1 MMRYEENTR
10 EESVC
15 IECGAPIQGRKDKQ
29 FCSALCKNKWHNR
42 QGRQR
47 RQHRL
52 RTVAALNRNYEILDG
67 LLKEKKTSA
76 GLEELE
82 RAGYEAALV
91 TGHRKGRFRHE
102 EYSCFDIM
110 FCRSDTKIFHLRRKE
125 SDGACGAGSFPACV
139 RTREP
144 PTIALRSGP
153 SPDPSSRR

>member
-125 SDGACGAGSFPACV
+125 SDGACGAGSFPACG

-144 PTIALRSGP
+144 PPIALRSGP
-153 SPDPSSRR
+153 SPAPSSRR

>member
-1 MMRYEENTR
+1 MRYEENTPG
-10 EESVC
+10 EGNC
-15 IECGAPIQGRKDKQ
+15 AECGKHFYGRKDKQ
-29 FCSALCKNKWHNR
+29 FCSVLCKNKWHNR

-125 SDGACGAGSFPACV
+125 SDGACGAGSFPACG

-144 PTIALRSGP
+144 PPIALRSGP